1 MLRVADRPHRAR
13 DPRVARQ
20 YRQDLIARIW
30 DQWSSQN
37 PGFARRAIRRVVEQ
51 MQPDHMHELQLL
63 GVDLPENIQMLDA
76 FTNFHIG
83 TQQI

>member
-1 MLRVADRPHRAR
+1 
-13 DPRVARQ
+13 
-20 YRQDLIARIW
+20 
-30 DQWSSQN
+30 
-37 PGFARRAIRRVVEQ
+37 